1 LNESNS
7 SKQLDMENS
16 GLFIHEVINV
26 ITGPPPYTRGYKED
40 TPSNTLAVWMGIKP
54 MPTRHKG

>member
-1 LNESNS
+1 
-7 SKQLDMENS
+7 MENS